1 MPGPALTYGPE
12 HYSAADAVEY
22 VELTLVGNYILYATA
37 TILVYELF
45 TSLDDEVAR
54 VWSLKWR
61 LPKILFMLNRYVIRA
76 MLVALWILADFPGT
90 SAEFCRIYSY
100 WQMAPLRLAILAAQA
115 LVVIRVWA
123 IYNNSRRM
131 LWVLG
136 GLYAMELAAVAT
148 CVVGATI
155 DTQGVAQPAPLSC
168 GLNSMSGH
176 LLKEYAS
183 GTWIAPVCFEF
194 IMLIITLAKLA
205 PRWTWAWRD
214 PPHSPNSPSESGPP
228 RRGTGVLGRLG
239 SGGNVTLDVL
249 ARDSLIYFG
258 FIFSF
263 TLTNAVIYSI
273 SFSSH
278 YHGILLGP
286 TSAISCIAVSRMM
299 INIRSLPTSPHMQH
313 DHDAHGNG
321 AELSFADTYEDWDS
335 TRADVGSNDRYYER
349 GSSSYTGNNA
359 NRYEAA
365 AKAYTAKIKYQPGNS
380 GRRDTE
386 GGYATLPDTART
398 AYFDTAPPFSSD
410 FPAHYKAS
418 PSTSPSA
425 GNRYSSSSPSSG
437 SNAFSPSS
445 HPFSASYSPS
455 DAHADAGL
463 HTSNN
468 QDYFDS
474 SSFRT
479 YPDYP
484 PETYAYGYG
493 RSRPGSARTSGDAT
507 RVNVEE
513 DNDIEMGVRK
523 GSLG

>member
-1 MPGPALTYGPE
+1 M
-12 HYSAADAVEY
+12 
-22 VELTLVGNYILYATA
+22 
-37 TILVYELF
+37 LVYELF

-131 LWVLG
+131 FWVLG
-136 GLYAMELAAVAT
+136 GLYAMEFAAVAT

-183 GTWIAPVCFEF
+183 GTWIAPVCFEL
-194 IMLIITLAKLA
+194 IMLVITLAKLA
-205 PRWTWAWRD
+205 PRWTWTCRD
-214 PPHSPNSPSESGPP
+214 PPRSPTSPSESGNGRPGP
-228 RRGTGVLGRLG
+228 RRTGVLGRLG
-239 SGGNVTLDVL
+239 SGGNVTLDIL

-258 FIFSF
+258 FIFTF
-263 TLTNAVIYSI
+263 TLTNAIIYMI

-278 YHGILLGP
+278 YHAILLGP

-313 DHDAHGNG
+313 DHGHNGNG
-321 AELSFADTYEDWDS
+321 AELSFADTYDDWDS
-335 TRADVGSNDRYYER
+335 TRAEVGSRDRYYER
-349 GSSSYTGNNA
+349 GSSSYTKTANA
-359 NRYEAA
+359 YPAP
-365 AKAYTAKIKYQPGNS
+365 KIKYQPQPKTA
-380 GRRDTE
+380 DPE
-386 GGYATLPDTART
+386 GGYTNLPDTART
-398 AYFDTAPPFSSD
+398 AYFDTASPFSSQ

-418 PSTSPSA
+418 PSSSPSA
-425 GNRYSSSSPSSG
+425 ANGYSSSSPSS
-437 SNAFSPSS
+437 SNTYSPSS
-445 HPFSASYSPS
+445 HPFSSSYSPP
-455 DAHADAGL
+455 DADTEL
-463 HTSNN
+463 HTNVN
-468 QDYFDS
+468 DYFNF
-474 SSFRT
+474 SSFHT
-479 YPDYP
+479 HPDYP
-484 PETYAYGYG
+484 PDTYAYGYG
-493 RSRPGSARTSGDAT
+493 RPRPGSARTSGDAT
-507 RVNVEE
+507 RVNVGE
-513 DNDIEMGVRK
+513 DEDIEMGVRK